1 MIMMIGGVNMVNKL
15 VVKSNKLIEARYTL
29 SLNEQKIILYAV
41 SKLDT
46 TKDKFNI
53 LELETSEF
61 INLLNTSQFR
71 YTEIREIVVGLMSK
85 QVRIETDKR
94 DLVANWVSSI
104 DYIKDAGLIELEFSE
119 KLIPYLLQLKERF
132 TRYELKNI
140 LYLKNKHSIR
150 IYELLK
156 QYQAIGHRTF
166 TIDELKEILMLEDN
180 YKQFRDFNKS
190 VLKLTMDEINEFT
203 DLNIDIKYIKQGR
216 KVVSIKYIIESKE
229 HEQEVYIDYLNQYYN
244 IKEMQ
249 VAMGLSNENFNTTQ
263 IMSLYEL
270 AVAKL
275 QDAESKDIFEYVRLN
290 YLHIKDKARN
300 KYSYLLK
307 ALEEDYARASI
318 QISLDYY
325 L

>member
-1 MIMMIGGVNMVNKL
+1 MNNKL
-15 VVKSNKLIEARYTL
+15 VIKSNKLIEARYKL

-41 SKLDT
+41 SKLDD

-53 LELETSEF
+53 LELETREF
-61 INLLNTSQFR
+61 MQLLNTSQFR
-71 YTEIREIVVGLMSK
+71 YTEIRELVSNLMSK
-85 QVRIETDKR
+85 QVRIKTDKR

-132 TRYELKNI
+132 TRYQLNNI

-156 QYQAIGHRTF
+156 QYETIGKREF
-166 TIDELKEILMLEDN
+166 TIDELKKILMLEGK
-180 YKQFRDFNKS
+180 YEQFRDFNKS
-190 VLKLTMDEINEFT
+190 VLKQTMEEINEFT
-203 DLNIDIKYIKQGR
+203 DLDIDIEYIKQGR
-216 KVVSIKYIIESKE
+216 KVVAVKYTIEGREKKEEAITNDIQDLKIK
-229 HEQEVYIDYLNQYYN
+229 
-244 IKEMQ
+244 
-249 VAMGLSNENFNTTQ
+249 MGLSDENFNSKQ
-263 IMSLYEL
+263 IMSIYEL
-270 AVAKL
+270 AVEKV
-275 QDAESKDIFEYVRLN
+275 QDKFDVYEYVRLN

-307 ALEEDYARASI
+307 ALEEDYAKASI

-325 L
+325 IE